1 MRVSDWRPADRD
13 RAEAWMDR
21 TPGVARAA
29 PVRRRRLTAAIFM
42 LVFLAGGAIGLAWL
56 PELIGSGSAV
66 AQNAVRDADADAGS
80 DANAAG
86 APGGAARRMVS
97 LDSSEV
103 NVRTGPGIRFPVK
116 WVFKRR
122 FMPLE
127 VLAEYETWRK
137 IRDWEGAEG
146 WVHRAMLS
154 ARPTVL
160 VIKPEVTMRRAPEET
175 APAVA
180 RLADGMVG
188 RLIGCGEQGWCRID
202 AAGYEGWVRREG
214 LWGALSGSG

>member
-1 MRVSDWRPADRD
+1 MRASDWRPADRD

-21 TPGVARAA
+21 TPGVMPA
-29 PVRRRRLTAAIFM
+29 RRRLTAVVFM
-42 LVFLAGGAIGLAWL
+42 LVFLAGGAIGLVWL
-56 PELIGSGSAV
+56 PGVIGPGAAV
-66 AQNAVRDADADAGS
+66 AQNATQDTGAGS

-188 RLIGCGEQGWCRID
+188 RLIGCGEQGWCQID

>member
-1 MRVSDWRPADRD
+1 MERP
-13 RAEAWMDR
+13 RATLTVVPAW
-21 TPGVARAA
+21 
-29 PVRRRRLTAAIFM
+29 RRRLVAALFA
-42 LVFLAGGAIGLAWL
+42 LVFLAGGATGLAWL
-56 PELIGSGSAV
+56 PDLIGAPAEAQSG
-66 AQNAVRDADADAGS
+66 AQTQNPPADAEGRS
-80 DANAAG
+80 GAAG
-86 APGGAARRMVS
+86 RMVS
-97 LDSSEV
+97 LDAGEV

-160 VIKPEVTMRRAPEET
+160 VIRPEVTMRRAPEQT

-188 RLIGCGEQGWCRID
+188 RLIGCQAGWCQID
-202 AAGYEGWVRREG
+202 AEGYEGWVRRDT
-214 LWGALSGSG
+214 LWGALDGQG

>member
-1 MRVSDWRPADRD
+1 MRAPDNGPDRD
-13 RAEAWMDR
+13 ARARGRAEFMMESKPATAM
-21 TPGVARAA
+21 VV
-29 PVRRRRLTAAIFM
+29 PVWRRRLVAALFAI
-42 LVFLAGGAIGLAWL
+42 VFLAGGATGLAWL
-56 PELIGSGSAV
+56 PDLVGGQAV
-66 AQNAVRDADADAGS
+66 AQSGAQTQS
-80 DANAAG
+80 PPAG
-86 APGGAARRMVS
+86 AETGGRAGRMVS
-97 LDSSEV
+97 LDAGEV

-154 ARPTVL
+154 SRPTVL
-160 VIKPEVTMRRAPEET
+160 VIRPEVTMRREPEET

-188 RLIGCGEQGWCRID
+188 RLIGCEAGWCQID
-202 AAGYEGWVRREG
+202 VEGYEGWARRDT
-214 LWGALSGSG
+214 LWGALDGPS